1 MAVAHII
8 LLKVKPSLNEDQAQG
23 LLKAVADI
31 KDQLPGVIESVH
43 LGVNFSARSKGFT
56 HGFTMI
62 FKDRAALET
71 YDKSPEHVKVVQEII
86 RPNIDDLICVDY
98 DVVDYSIPRL

>member
-8 LLKVKPSLNEDQAQG
+8 LLKVKPSLNEDQAQD
-23 LLKAVADI
+23 LLKAVAAI

-43 LGVNFSARSKGFT
+43 LGINFSARSKGFT
-56 HGFTMI
+56 HGFTMV

-86 RPNIDDLICVDY
+86 RPNIEDLICVDY
-98 DVVDYSIPRL
+98 DIADYSIPRL

>member
-8 LLKVKPSLNEDQAQG
+8 LLKFKPNVSETQAQDVLKKVAELKS
-23 LLKAVADI
+23 LLPV
-31 KDQLPGVIESVH
+31 VESVH
-43 LGVNFSARSKGFT
+43 LGVNFSARSKGYT

-71 YDKSPEHVKVVQEII
+71 YDKSPEHVHAVTTYI
-86 RPNIDDLICVDY
+86 RPNIEEILAFDY
-98 DVVDYSIPRL
+98 DTEDYSVPRL

>member
-8 LLKVKPSLNEDQAQG
+8 LLKFKPEVTEAQAQNV
-23 LLKAVADI
+23 LKKVAEL
-31 KDQLPGVIESVH
+31 KSVLSVVESVH

-71 YDKSPEHVKVVQEII
+71 YDKSPEHVHAVAEFI
-86 RPNIDDLICVDY
+86 RPNVEDLLAFDY
-98 DVVDYSIPRL
+98 DTEDYSSPRL

>member
-1 MAVAHII
+1 MTVAHLI
-8 LLKVKPSLNEDQAQG
+8 LLKFKPSISEAQG
-23 LLKAVADI
+23 HDILKAVAAL
-31 KDQLPGVIESVH
+31 KDQLPTVVESVH

-56 HGFTMI
+56 HGFTML

-86 RPNIDDLICVDY
+86 RPNIDDILAFDY
-98 DVVDYSIPRL
+98 DIEDYSIPRL

>member
-1 MAVAHII
+1 MAVAHT
-8 LLKVKPSLNEDQAQG
+8 LFLKFKPSFSENEAQDV
-23 LLKAVADI
+23 LKAVAAL
-31 KDQLPGVIESVH
+31 KDQLPSVVESVH

-62 FKDRAALET
+62 FKDKAALEI

-86 RPNIDDLICVDY
+86 RPNIEDLICVDY
-98 DVVDYSIPRL
+98 EIADFSRL

>member
-8 LLKVKPSLNEDQAQG
+8 LLKFKPSVSETQG
-23 LLKAVADI
+23 HDILKSVAAL

-56 HGFTMI
+56 HGFTMV

-71 YDKSPEHVKVVQEII
+71 YDKSPEHVKAVTEVI
-86 RPNIDDLICVDY
+86 RPNIEDIIAFDY
-98 DVVDYSIPRL
+98 DIEDYSSPRL